1 MNILQEINQKSF
13 KTNTEKAMVN
23 LLFTYNW
30 HRDYYKDVY
39 KAYGIKSQH
48 YNVLRILRGKN
59 PDPCSPGEIKQVML
73 DKSPD
78 LTRLLDKLVDMDL
91 VQRNLCQE
99 NRRMMDVYIT
109 SEGEKTLNEI
119 EIKYKS
125 VNNKRK
131 SKFTEEDAARLS
143 DLLDKFRE

>member
-1 MNILQEINQKSF
+1 MNILQEINQKRF
-13 KTNTEKAMVN
+13 NTNTEKAMVN

-30 HRDYYKDVY
+30 YRDYYKDVY
-39 KAYGIKSQH
+39 KTFGIKSQH
-48 YNVLRILRGKN
+48 YNILRILKGKD
-59 PDPCSPGEIKQVML
+59 PDPCSPGEIKAVMI

-78 LTRLLDKLVDMDL
+78 LTRLLDKLVDIKL

-99 NRRMMDVYIT
+99 NRRMMDIHIT
-109 SEGEKTLNEI
+109 PKGEKTLIKI
-119 EIKYKS
+119 ENKYKS
-125 VNNKRK
+125 LNIKRK